1 VPAKHSGHEHAIA
14 DSPLSCPKTINT
26 ILNAKPCI
34 SYLCQIQ
41 NKCLLNLKIQI
52 ALFALIFIL
61 TPFVQAQKKAKVY
74 VEKADKQVYDE
85 AFSKVVER
93 LIGSVVMRQEDTRFY
108 CDSAY
113 LNTQKRNF
121 EAFGNVHIAI
131 NDTVDVYGD
140 RMHYEGDTRVAE
152 LFGDVRLVE
161 KSTTLTT
168 EHLIY
173 NRLTK
178 TAFYDVGGTI
188 INGDNTLTSKKG
200 YYNTDSKTFYFRKDV
215 VLINPDSETYSDTL
229 IYNTINETAYFEGP
243 TVIRG
248 KESTIYCEAG
258 WYDTQNDF
266 SKLTKRPFISG
277 SEQTITADSILYDN
291 FSSSGKAFGNVE
303 ILDTLHKVIIT
314 GKYGEMWDEKGS
326 SFITDSVIAITYDET
341 DSMHI
346 HSDTMWMYFDK
357 ERNAK
362 KLLAYYSVSFFRSQ
376 MQGVCDSLVYT
387 MKDSTIRFH
396 SNPILWSAKNQLT
409 ADSISIFVAGN
420 RVDSLMMYNTAF
432 IVSKDSTDSYNQIR
446 GRNMTGYFRDNELV
460 NISVDGNAQTVYYIR
475 EENGYL
481 IGINL
486 SESSTMDIR
495 MVNSEL
501 NAISYKEKVV
511 EKMYPEK
518 DYPLELRSLKGFS
531 WQETLRPRNKHDI
544 FRSQP
549 PVNTEQVVGD
559 TLQ

>member
-1 VPAKHSGHEHAIA
+1 MQCQAVYFLFLQ
-14 DSPLSCPKTINT
+14 DSK
-26 ILNAKPCI
+26 
-34 SYLCQIQ
+34 QI
-41 NKCLLNLKIQI
+41 LLNQKIQI
-52 ALFALIFIL
+52 ALFVLIFVAV
-61 TPFVQAQKKAKVY
+61 PFAQAQKKSRVKI
-74 VEKADKQVYDE
+74 EKADKQVYDE
-85 AFSKVVER
+85 AFSKDIER
-93 LIGSVVMRQEDTRFY
+93 LIGNVVMRQEDTRFY

-121 EAFGNVHIAI
+121 EAFGNVHIAV

-152 LFGDVRLVE
+152 LFGNVRLVE

-173 NRLTK
+173 NRATK
-178 TAFYDVGGTI
+178 TAFYDIGGI
-188 INGDNTLTSKKG
+188 IVNGDNTLTSKKG
-200 YYNTDSKTFYFRKDV
+200 YYNTDSKIFYFRKDV
-215 VLINPDSETYSDTL
+215 VLINPDSETNSDTL

-258 WYDTQNDF
+258 WYDTKNDF

-291 FSSSGKAFGNVE
+291 FSSSGKAFGSVE
-303 ILDTLHKVIIT
+303 ILDTLHQVIIT
-314 GKYGEMWDEKGS
+314 GKYGEMWDSEGS
-326 SFITDSVIAITYDET
+326 SFITDSVIAVTYDET
-341 DSMHI
+341 DSMFI

-362 KLLAYYSVSFFRSQ
+362 KLLAYYSVRFFRSQ

-387 MKDSTIRFH
+387 MQDSTIRFH
-396 SNPILWSAKNQLT
+396 KSPILWSAKNQLT

-432 IVSKDSTDSYNQIR
+432 IVSKDSTESFNQIR
-446 GRNMTGYFRDNELV
+446 GRNMTGYFSKNELV
-460 NISVDGNAQTVYYIR
+460 KISVDGNAQTVYYIR
-475 EENGYL
+475 EEDGYL

-511 EKMYPEK
+511 EKMYPEN
-518 DYPLELRSLKGFS
+518 DYPVGQKILKGFS
-531 WQETLRPRNKHDI
+531 WQETLRPSDKHDI
-544 FRSQP
+544 FRRQT

-559 TLQ
+559 SLQ

>member
-1 VPAKHSGHEHAIA
+1 M
-14 DSPLSCPKTINT
+14 
-26 ILNAKPCI
+26 
-34 SYLCQIQ
+34 
-41 NKCLLNLKIQI
+41 NLKIQI

>member
-1 VPAKHSGHEHAIA
+1 MNRKLH
-14 DSPLSCPKTINT
+14 
-26 ILNAKPCI
+26 
-34 SYLCQIQ
+34 
-41 NKCLLNLKIQI
+41 I
-52 ALFALIFIL
+52 ALYVLTFLLAPFA
-61 TPFVQAQKKAKVY
+61 QAQQKSRVH

-93 LIGSVVMRQEDTRFY
+93 LIGNVVMRQEDTRFY

-121 EAFGNVHIAI
+121 EAFGNVHIAV

-168 EHLIY
+168 DHLIY
-173 NRLTK
+173 NRITK
-178 TAFYDVGGTI
+178 TAFYDIGGI
-188 INGDNTLTSKKG
+188 IVNGDNTLTSKKG
-200 YYNTDSKTFYFRKDV
+200 YYNTDSKIFYFRKDV

-243 TVIRG
+243 TIIRG
-248 KESTIYCEAG
+248 KESTIYCESG
-258 WYDTQNDF
+258 WYDTKNDF
-266 SKLTKRPFISG
+266 SKLTKRPVINS

-303 ILDTLHKVIIT
+303 ILDTLHQIVIT

-357 ERNAK
+357 EKNAK
-362 KLLAYYSVSFFRSQ
+362 KLLAYYSVRFFRSQ

-387 MKDSTIRFH
+387 MQDSTIRFH
-396 SNPILWSAKNQLT
+396 NNPILWSAKNQLT
-409 ADSISIFVAGN
+409 ADSISIFLAGN

-432 IVSKDSTDSYNQIR
+432 IVSRDSTDTYNQIR
-446 GRNMTGYFRDNELV
+446 GRNMTGYFKNNELTT
-460 NISVDGNAQTVYYIR
+460 ISVDGNAQTVYYIR

-511 EKMYPEK
+511 EKMYPEQ
-518 DYPLELRSLKGFS
+518 DYPNGQKTLKGFS
-531 WQETLRPRNKHDI
+531 WQEALRPRDKDDI
-544 FRSQP
+544 FRIQP
-549 PVNTEQVVGD
+549 TVDIEQAVGD
-559 TLQ
+559 SLQ

>member
-1 VPAKHSGHEHAIA
+1 
-14 DSPLSCPKTINT
+14 LNRNT
-26 ILNAKPCI
+26 H
-34 SYLCQIQ
+34 
-41 NKCLLNLKIQI
+41 I
-52 ALFALIFIL
+52 ALLILLFIV
-61 TPFVQAQKKAKVY
+61 TPFVQAQNKSRVH

-85 AFSKVVER
+85 AFSKEIER
-93 LIGSVVMRQEDTRFY
+93 LIGHVVMRQEDTRFY

-121 EAFGNVHIAI
+121 EAFGNVHIAV

-152 LFGDVRLVE
+152 LFGNVRLVE

-173 NRLTK
+173 NRITK
-178 TAFYDVGGTI
+178 TAFYDIGGTI
-188 INGDNTLTSKKG
+188 VNGDNTLTSKRG
-200 YYNTDSKTFYFRKDV
+200 YYNTDSKIFYFRKDV

-248 KESTIYCEAG
+248 KESTIYCESG
-258 WYDTQNDF
+258 WYDTQHDF
-266 SKLTKRPFISG
+266 SKLTKRPMISG

-291 FSSSGKAFGNVE
+291 FSSSGKAFGHVE
-303 ILDTLHKVIIT
+303 ILDTLHKVIIK
-314 GKYGEMWDEKGS
+314 GKYGEMWDEEGS
-326 SFITDSVIAITYDET
+326 SFITDSVIAITYDDV
-341 DSMHI
+341 DSMYI
-346 HSDTMWMYFDK
+346 HSDSMWMYFDK

-362 KLLAYYSVSFFRSQ
+362 KLLAYYSVRFFRDQ

-387 MKDSTIRFH
+387 MQDSTIRFH
-396 SNPILWSAKNQLT
+396 NNPILWSAKNQLT

-420 RVDSLMMYNTAF
+420 RVDSLLMYNTAF
-432 IVSKDSTDSYNQIR
+432 IVSRDSTDSYNQIR

-460 NISVDGNAQTVYYIR
+460 KISVDGNAQTIYYIR
-475 EENGYL
+475 EEEGYL

-495 MVNSEL
+495 LLNSEM
-501 NAISYKEKVV
+501 NAISYQTKAV
-511 EKMYPEK
+511 EKMFPEK
-518 DYPLELRSLKGFS
+518 DFPANQKTLKGFS
-531 WQETLRPRNKHDI
+531 WQETLRPRDKDDI
-544 FRSQP
+544 FR
-549 PVNTEQVVGD
+549 
-559 TLQ
+559 TLPQIINEHAAADSLQ